1 MKQTIRLRE
10 SELRRMIS
18 ESVKRILKEDRID
31 PTGQW
36 NTQDDFFDEK
46 ALGKKIWD
54 LMYKYQK
61 SGNPN
66 LLSKVSNLL
75 YDTFD
80 DIEFSIT
87 CPNMPQGCG
96 IKAYDTNGNFIA
108 ELNFEG
114 NTIHLYKIQEFLD
127 KINKF

>member
-1 MKQTIRLRE
+1 MKRSIKLTERE
-10 SELRRMIS
+10 LKHIIS
-18 ESVKRILKEDRID
+18 ESVKRILKEDRIN

-46 ALGKKIWD
+46 ALGNKIWD

-87 CPNMPQGCG
+87 CPNMPQGCS
-96 IKAYDTNGNFIA
+96 IKAYDSNGNFID

-114 NTIHLYKIQEFLD
+114 DTIHLYRIQEFLD